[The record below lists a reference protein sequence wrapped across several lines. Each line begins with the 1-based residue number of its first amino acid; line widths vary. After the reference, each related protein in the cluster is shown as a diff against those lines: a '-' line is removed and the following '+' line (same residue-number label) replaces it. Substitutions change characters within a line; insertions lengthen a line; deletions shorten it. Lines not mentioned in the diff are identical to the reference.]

1 MALADRVKAVV
12 AQELDVPESQVTES
26 ATFQG
31 DLKADSL
38 MVVELIM
45 TFEDEFDVQI
55 PEEDAQGIQTVGD
68 AIRYIE
74 AKLGGEQ

>member
-12 AQELDVPESQVTES
+12 AEELGVPESQVIES

-45 TFEDEFDVQI
+45 TLEDEFGVDI
-55 PEEDAQGIQTVGD
+55 PEEDAQSIETVGD

-74 AKLGGEQ
+74 RKIGEAG

>member
-12 AQELDVPESQVTES
+12 AEELGVPESQVTEL

-45 TFEDEFDVQI
+45 TLEDEFGVDI
-55 PEEDAQGIQTVGD
+55 PEEDAQSIETVGD

-74 AKLGGEQ
+74 QKIGEAG

>member
-12 AQELDVPESQVTES
+12 AQELDVPESQVTEA
-26 ATFQG
+26 ATFTG

-55 PEEDAQGIQTVGD
+55 PEEDAQKIQTVGD

-74 AKLGGEQ
+74 QKTGG